1 MKTALKI
8 ALIEIAYFLA
18 LITFVVVGTSMLG
31 GGKLLGELIAFLQY
45 KGPSSPLVISIAF
58 VTVGISVIAFKFK
71 RKPLS
76 EFNLEDGIVM
86 IIGMVI
92 AAIIGWVLGVIV
104 VLLTLQFYVVII
116 RFLGDIAKG
125 YQSFSR

>member
-1 MKTALKI
+1 MKTALKV
-8 ALIEIAYFLA
+8 ALIEVAYFLT
-18 LITFVVVGTSMLG
+18 LIAFVVIGTTMLG

-45 KGPSSPLVISIAF
+45 KGSSSPLVISIVV
-58 VTVGISVIAFKFK
+58 VTVGVSIIAFKYK

-76 EFNLEDGIVM
+76 EFNLEDGIAM
-86 IIGMVI
+86 IIGMII
-92 AAIIGWVLGVIV
+92 AALIGWVLSVIV
-104 VLLTLQFYVVII
+104 VLLILQFYVVII